1 MGYGR
6 DLQPTAAIRGNLQ
19 FTHSGL
25 VTATYFINPQGYGL
39 RKASDK
45 FDVKLA
51 HQALINNLPDG
62 SLLLGIHA
70 RLDTLT
76 VLRKMVEGVDLDE
89 CEDYAT
95 EVMDSFE
102 RISALGPRTR
112 IFLLS
117 IPVGG
122 INAGIS
128 SLARMWRST
137 STVDATAVTRA
148 ELDKFDQEAN
158 TILSRVGGDFDPI
171 PVPAALFQWLWE
183 HYLSRGAEGEPVAP
197 TQVGALDDATA
208 AVFRSAALDEGA
220 QADSGRRVRPS
231 FTPVI
236 KVVQPDQVAQPSYQ
250 AMLTPRSFPY
260 GGMAFPGGS
269 EFLSVLDG
277 LVDVTV
283 DWGMRVSTK
292 SAEQVLKNN
301 ELGLRRLGEQMD
313 QRDTEV
319 SFAQNTLM
327 SKAQMLAEYNQHF
340 EVNGGESEVAFTTVI
355 AIGAKSQEACLDAV
369 NTLKRRYKR
378 YQVEMT
384 APVGA
389 QVDLWSMLVPGSP
402 PRRAFEDFAH
412 IIPSD
417 MWAGFVP
424 FTSAEIGDDS
434 GPVIGVNLLSGHFEP
449 IHFGI
454 MEAALHDLSAS
465 FAVTGEL
472 GSGKSYFL
480 KLMAV
485 LVHDMGGQFL
495 AIDRSQVGEW
505 EHFASSIDQAVVID
519 LSNPTVS
526 LDPLR
531 LFDPRVAGERALDSI
546 LPLLDL
552 SPTSSTGAAVATMLS
567 LKGRSEH
574 RIYSMLDL
582 YQAAQRLRDDAMHGQ
597 EYADL
602 AARLGSIVERVPVLF
617 DPDLQPLALTAAAT
631 VIRSHNLALPSAEE
645 LTTPHLY
652 NRLPLTKR
660 LGTALY
666 ELVGVTAREA
676 FLADNGRFGLL
687 VGDEAHHFTQ
697 TQVGAAVTS
706 DFSRDGRKHLAAIG
720 LASHDPATDFQGAA
734 HNLIPNRFVFRQRD
748 EVLARNSLEWL
759 GVDLDEAPYLLQ
771 ILREETSPPVGA
783 GRQVPPERRGEMFM
797 RDALSRIGRGKVLG
811 PARADRAMAITST
824 PTSAEGR
831 TALNGNGANGANG
844 NVAGRLAAL
853 EQLSQQVRS

>member
-1 MGYGR
+1 MGFSR

-25 VTATYFINPQGYGL
+25 VTATYFINPLGYGL

-51 HQALINNLPDG
+51 HHSLINNLPNG
-62 SLLLGIHA
+62 SLLLGIQA
-70 RLDTLT
+70 RQNTID
-76 VLRKMVEGVDLDE
+76 VLGKMVEGIDLDE
-89 CEDYAT
+89 CEDYAI
-95 EVMDSFE
+95 EVVASYE
-102 RISALGPRTR
+102 RVRLIEPQTR

-117 IPVGG
+117 IPVGASNSG
-122 INAGIS
+122 VSALS
-128 SLARMWRST
+128 RMWRGST
-137 STVDATAVTRA
+137 PTIDATTLSRA
-148 ELDKFDQEAN
+148 ELDKYEEEAN
-158 TILSRVGGDFDPI
+158 EILSRIGSDFDPT
-171 PVPAALFQWLWE
+171 PVPAAMFQWLWE
-183 HYLSRGAEGEPVAP
+183 HYLARGAGGDPVAP
-197 TQVGALDDATA
+197 TRVGALDDATA
-208 AVFRSAALDEGA
+208 AVFRAAALDEGA
-220 QADSGRRVRPS
+220 RADSNRRLRPS
-231 FTPVI
+231 FVPVI
-236 KVVQPDQVAQPSYQ
+236 KVVQPDSGYRPSYQ

-260 GGMAFPGGS
+260 AGMTFPGGS
-269 EFLSVLDG
+269 EFLSVLEG
-277 LVDVTV
+277 LTSVTV
-283 DWGMRVSTK
+283 DWGMRISTK
-292 SAEQVLKNN
+292 PAETVLKNN
-301 ELGLRRLGEQMD
+301 EVSLRRLGEQMD
-313 QRDTEV
+313 QRDQEV

-327 SKAQMLAEYNQHF
+327 SKAQMLGEYNQHF
-340 EVNGGESEVAFTTVI
+340 EVNGGESEVSFTTVI
-355 AIGAKSQEACLDAV
+355 AVGGSSRDQTMDAV
-369 NTLKRRYKR
+369 NTLRRRYKR
-378 YQVEMT
+378 FQVEMT

-402 PRRAFEDFAH
+402 PRRAYDDFAH
-412 IIPSD
+412 IVPSD
-417 MWAGFVP
+417 MWSGFVP
-424 FTSAEIGDDS
+424 FTTSQIGDDS
-434 GPVIGVNLLSGHFEP
+434 GPVIGVNLLSGNFEP

-505 EHFASSIDQAVVID
+505 EHFASAIDDAVVID
-519 LSNPTVS
+519 LANPSVS

-531 LFDPRVAGERALDSI
+531 LFDPKVAGERALDSI

-552 SPTSSTGAAVATMLS
+552 SPTSGSGAAVSNLLS
-567 LKGRSEH
+567 PKGVAEYHIRSL
-574 RIYSMLDL
+574 LDL
-582 YQAAQRLRDDAMHGQ
+582 YRVVCRLRDEPGAME

-602 AARLGSIVERVPVLF
+602 AARLGTIVERVPVLF
-617 DPDLQPLALTAAAT
+617 DPALRPLRLDAAAT
-631 VIRSHNLALPSAEE
+631 VIRSHKLALPTAEE

-676 FLADNGRFGLL
+676 FLSDNGRFGLL

-748 EVLARNSLEWL
+748 ETLARNSLEWL
-759 GVDLDEAPYLLQ
+759 GVDLDEAPFLLS
-771 ILREETSPPVGA
+771 ILREETSPPVGP
-783 GRQVPPERRGEMFM
+783 GRQVPEERRGEMFM
-797 RDALSRIGRGKVLG
+797 RDALNRIGRGKVFG
-811 PARADRAMAITST
+811 PARPDRAAAITST
-824 PTSAEGR
+824 PTVAT
-831 TALNGNGANGANG
+831 TAKPVIREPEA
-844 NVAGRLAAL
+844 
-853 EQLSQQVRS
+853 VR

>member
-1 MGYGR
+1 MAFER

-19 FTHSGL
+19 FTHAGL
-25 VTATYFINPQGYGL
+25 ITATYFINPLGYGL

-45 FDVKLA
+45 YDVKAA
-51 HQALINNLPDG
+51 HHALITNLPNG
-62 SLLLGIHA
+62 SLLLGIQA
-70 RLDTLT
+70 RLST
-76 VLRKMVEGVDLDE
+76 VDVLSKMVEGVDLDE
-89 CEDYAT
+89 CEDYAV
-95 EVMDSFE
+95 EVVASYE
-102 RISALGPRTR
+102 RIRAIAPQTR

-117 IPVGG
+117 IPVG
-122 INAGIS
+122 AGNQAVS
-128 SLARMWRST
+128 ALSRMWRGST
-137 STVDATAVTRA
+137 TTIDATALSA
-148 ELDKFDQEAN
+148 AQLEQYEDKATE
-158 TILSRVGGDFDPI
+158 ILSRIGGEFDPE

-183 HYLSRGAEGEPVAP
+183 HYLARGAVGDPDAP
-197 TQVGALDDATA
+197 TRAGVLDDVTA

-220 QADSGRRVRPS
+220 QSDSGRRLRPS
-231 FTPVI
+231 FVPVV
-236 KVVQPDQVAQPSYQ
+236 KVVQQEREYRPSYQ
-250 AMLTPRSFPY
+250 TMLTPRSFPY
-260 GGMAFPGGS
+260 SGMTFPGGS
-269 EFLSVLDG
+269 EFLNVIEGMS
-277 LVDVTV
+277 DVTI
-283 DWGMRVSTK
+283 DWGIRVSTK
-292 SAEQVLKNN
+292 PAEQVLKDN
-301 ELGLRRLGEQMD
+301 ELNLRRLGEQLD
-313 QRDTEV
+313 QRDQEV

-327 SKAQMLAEYNQHF
+327 SKARMLGEYNNHF
-340 EVNGGESEVAFTTVI
+340 EVNGGESEVSFTTVI
-355 AIGAKSQEACLDAV
+355 AVGGPSRDVTLDAV

-378 YQVEMT
+378 FQVEMT
-384 APVGA
+384 TPVGA
-389 QVDLWSMLVPGSP
+389 QVDLWSMLIPGST
-402 PRRAFEDFAH
+402 PRRAFDDYAH
-412 IIPSD
+412 IVPSD

-424 FTSAEIGDDS
+424 FTSNQVGDDS
-434 GPVIGVNLLSGHFEP
+434 GPVIGVNLLSGNYEP

-505 EHFASSIDQAVVID
+505 EYFANSIYDAVVID

-531 LFDPRVAGERALDSI
+531 MFDPRVAGERAMDSL

-552 SPTSSTGAAVATMLS
+552 SPTSGAGAAIGNLLTP
-567 LKGRSEH
+567 KGLAEHGIRS
-574 RIYSMLDL
+574 MADL
-582 YQAAQRLRDDAMHGQ
+582 FQVVLRMRESGGAGE

-602 AARLGSIVERVPVLF
+602 AARVGAIVDRVPVLF
-617 DPDLQPLALTAAAT
+617 DAALPTLRLDAAAT
-631 VIRSHNLALPSAEE
+631 VIRTHNLALPTAEE

-676 FLADNGRFGLL
+676 FLTDNGRFGLL
-687 VGDEAHHFTQ
+687 IGDEAHHFTQ

-748 EVLARNSLEWL
+748 EILARNSLEWL
-759 GVDLDEAPYLLQ
+759 GVDLEEAPFLLQ
-771 ILREETSPPVGA
+771 ILREETSPPVGQ
-783 GRQVPPERRGEMFM
+783 GRQVPEERRGEMFM
-797 RDALSRIGRGKVLG
+797 RDALNRIGRGKVLG
-811 PARADRAMAITST
+811 PARPDRAESISST
-824 PTSAEGR
+824 PTSATEAR
-831 TALNGNGANGANG
+831 EL
-844 NVAGRLAAL
+844 LAQWQA
-853 EQLSQQVRS
+853 VP

>member
-1 MGYGR
+1 MGFNR
-6 DLQPTAAIRGNLQ
+6 DLQPTAAIRGHLQ

-25 VTATYFINPQGYGL
+25 VTATYFINPLGYGL

-51 HQALINNLPDG
+51 HHSLINNLPNG
-62 SLLLGIHA
+62 SLLLGIQA
-70 RLDTLT
+70 RQNTID
-76 VLRKMVEGVDLDE
+76 VLSKMVEGVDLDE
-89 CEDYAT
+89 CEDYAD
-95 EVMDSFE
+95 EVVASFE
-102 RISALGPRTR
+102 RIRAIAPHTR
-112 IFLLS
+112 LFLLS
-117 IPVGG
+117 FPVGTA
-122 INAGIS
+122 NPGIS
-128 SLARMWRST
+128 ALSRMWRGST
-137 STVDATAVTRA
+137 PAIDAAALSRA
-148 ELDKFDQEAN
+148 ELDKYEDEAN
-158 TILSRVGGDFDPI
+158 EILSRIGDDFDPT

-183 HYLSRGAEGEPVAP
+183 HYLARGAVNDPVAP
-197 TQVGALDDATA
+197 TRAGALDDATA

-220 QADSGRRVRPS
+220 RTDSNRRLRPS
-231 FTPVI
+231 FVPVI
-236 KVVQPDQVAQPSYQ
+236 KIVQPDSGYRPSYQ

-260 GGMAFPGGS
+260 AGMVFPGGS
-269 EFLSVLDG
+269 EFLTVIEG
-277 LVDVTV
+277 LGEVTV
-283 DWGMRVSTK
+283 DWGMRISTK
-292 SAEQVLKNN
+292 PAEVVLKNN
-301 ELGLRRLGEQMD
+301 EVNLRRLGEQMD
-313 QRDTEV
+313 QRDQEV

-327 SKAQMLAEYNQHF
+327 SKAQMLGEYNQHF
-340 EVNGGESEVAFTTVI
+340 EINGGESEVSFTTVI
-355 AIGAKSQEACLDAV
+355 AVGGPTQEATMDAV
-369 NTLKRRYKR
+369 NTLRRRYKR
-378 YQVEMT
+378 FQVEMT

-402 PRRAFEDFAH
+402 HRRAFDDFAH
-412 IIPSD
+412 IVPSD

-424 FTSAEIGDDS
+424 FTTSQIGDDS
-434 GPVIGVNLLSGHFEP
+434 GPVIGINLLSGNFEP

-454 MEAALHDLSAS
+454 MEAAFHDLSAS

-480 KLMAV
+480 KLIAV

-505 EHFASSIDQAVVID
+505 EHFASAIDDAVIID
-519 LSNPTVS
+519 LANPSVS

-552 SPTSSTGAAVATMLS
+552 SPTSGAGAAISGLLSPKGVAQHNI
-567 LKGRSEH
+567 R
-574 RIYSMLDL
+574 SMLDL
-582 YQAAQRLRDDAMHGQ
+582 YRVVCRLRDEPGSLE

-602 AARLGSIVERVPVLF
+602 ASRLGSIAERMPVLF
-617 DPDLQPLALTAAAT
+617 DPNLPPLRLDAAAT
-631 VIRSHNLALPSAEE
+631 VVRSHKLALPSAEE

-666 ELVGVTAREA
+666 ELVGVAAREA
-676 FLADNGRFGLL
+676 FLSDNGRFGLL

-748 EVLARNSLEWL
+748 ETLARNSLEWL
-759 GVDLDEAPYLLQ
+759 GVDLEEAPFLLS
-771 ILREETSPPVGA
+771 ILREETSPPIGP
-783 GRQVPPERRGEMFM
+783 GRQVPEERRGEMFM
-797 RDALSRIGRGKVLG
+797 RDALNRIGRGKVLG
-811 PARADRAMAITST
+811 PARLDRAAAITST
-824 PTSAEGR
+824 PTGGGR
-831 TALNGNGANGANG
+831 SEHREPEA
-844 NVAGRLAAL
+844 
-853 EQLSQQVRS
+853 VR

>member
-1 MGYGR
+1 MGFNR
-6 DLQPTAAIRGNLQ
+6 DLQPTAAIRGHLQ

-25 VTATYFINPQGYGL
+25 VTATYFINPLGYGL
-39 RKASDK
+39 RKAGDK
-45 FDVKLA
+45 FDVKMA
-51 HQALINNLPDG
+51 HHALISNLPNG
-62 SLLLGIHA
+62 SLLLGIQA
-70 RLDTLT
+70 RQNTID
-76 VLRKMVEGVDLDE
+76 VLSKMVEGVDLDE
-89 CEDYAT
+89 CEDYAD
-95 EVMDSFE
+95 EVVASFE
-102 RISALGPRTR
+102 RVRAINPLTR

-117 IPVGG
+117 IPVGAAA
-122 INAGIS
+122 NSGIS
-128 SLARMWRST
+128 ALSRMWRS
-137 STVDATAVTRA
+137 STTTIDATALSRA
-148 ELDKFDQEAN
+148 DLDKYEEEAN
-158 TILSRVGGDFDPI
+158 EILSRVGGDFEPT

-183 HYLSRGAEGEPVAP
+183 HYLARGAVNDPVAP
-197 TQVGALDDATA
+197 TRIGALDDATA

-220 QADSGRRVRPS
+220 RADSNRRLRPS
-231 FTPVI
+231 FVPVI
-236 KVVQPDQVAQPSYQ
+236 KIVQPDSGYRPSYQ

-269 EFLSVLDG
+269 EFLAVLEG
-277 LVDVTV
+277 LGDVTV
-283 DWGMRVSTK
+283 DWGMRVSAK
-292 SAEQVLKNN
+292 PAETVLKNN
-301 ELGLRRLGEQMD
+301 EVNLRRLGEQMD
-313 QRDTEV
+313 QRDQEV

-327 SKAQMLAEYNQHF
+327 SKAQMLGEYNQHF
-340 EVNGGESEVAFTTVI
+340 EVNGGESEVSFTTVI
-355 AIGAKSQEACLDAV
+355 AVGGSTQDATMDAV
-369 NTLKRRYKR
+369 NTLRRRYKR
-378 YQVEMT
+378 FQVEMT

-402 PRRAFEDFAH
+402 PRRAYDDFAH
-412 IIPSD
+412 IVPSD

-424 FTSAEIGDDS
+424 FTTNQIGDDS
-434 GPVIGVNLLSGHFEP
+434 GPVIGINLLSGNFEP

-480 KLMAV
+480 KLIAV

-505 EHFASSIDQAVVID
+505 EHFAASIDNAVIID
-519 LSNPTVS
+519 LANPSVS

-552 SPTSSTGAAVATMLS
+552 SPTSGAGAAISGLLS
-567 LKGRSEH
+567 PKGMEQH
-574 RIYSMLDL
+574 RIRSLLDL
-582 YQAAQRLRDDAMHGQ
+582 YKVVCRLRDAPGELE

-602 AARLGSIVERVPVLF
+602 AARLGTVVERVPVLF
-617 DPDLQPLALTAAAT
+617 DPGLRPVRLDAAAT
-631 VIRSHNLALPSAEE
+631 VVRSHKLALPSAEE

-676 FLADNGRFGLL
+676 FLSDNGRFGLL

-697 TQVGAAVTS
+697 TQVGASVTS

-748 EVLARNSLEWL
+748 ETLARNSLEWL
-759 GVDLDEAPYLLQ
+759 GVDLEEAPFLLS

-783 GRQVPPERRGEMFM
+783 GRQVPEERRGEMFM
-797 RDALSRIGRGKVLG
+797 RDALNRIGRGKVLG
-811 PARADRAMAITST
+811 PARPDRGAAITST
-824 PTSAEGR
+824 PS
-831 TALNGNGANGANG
+831 
-844 NVAGRLAAL
+844 VAGHTEREPEA
-853 EQLSQQVRS
+853 VR